1 MQRTQHALGLPSR
14 RRQTRAFDPTG
25 PPGRPHARPA
35 HALSPGATGAW

>member
-25 PPGRPHARPA
+25 PPPARPA
-35 HALSPGATGAW
+35 HALSPGSTGAW